1 MFYTLLDC
9 ISFMW
14 IIDLNIKIQYLPAY
28 ALKDLMQEDLRKEID
43 LTIIWH
49 LEQEVFVNTLQF
61 VHLFDM
67 ANLPSLVYREQQL
80 FFQSAL
86 NDAFL

>member
-1 MFYTLLDC
+1 
-9 ISFMW
+9 MW

-49 LEQEVFVNTLQF
+49 LEQEAFANILQF

-67 ANLPSLVYREQQL
+67 ANLPSLVFREQQL

>member
-9 ISFMW
+9 VSFMW

-67 ANLPSLVYREQQL
+67 ANLPSMVFREQQL

>member
-1 MFYTLLDC
+1 
-9 ISFMW
+9 MW

-49 LEQEVFVNTLQF
+49 LEQEAFANILQF

-67 ANLPSLVYREQQL
+67 ANLLSLVFREQQL

>member
-1 MFYTLLDC
+1 
-9 ISFMW
+9 MW

-49 LEQEVFVNTLQF
+49 LEQEAFANTLQF

-67 ANLPSLVYREQQL
+67 ANLLSLVFREQQL